1 MPGAKDHSEPLQ
13 EKLMDLKSLAVA
25 SLSAAALAAI
35 PAPASAMDGHQHGA
49 SATTPPVATVAAVTD
64 AQVVEIMVTSKG
76 FEPSSVT
83 VKNGKPVKLVV
94 TRKTERTCATEIV
107 MKEFG
112 VNQPLPLE
120 KPVTI
125 VVTPKG
131 PGQYRFT
138 CGMNMVAGTLKVQ

>member
-1 MPGAKDHSEPLQ
+1 MV
-13 EKLMDLKSLAVA
+13 LKSLAST
-25 SLSAAALAAI
+25 SLFVAALATV

-49 SATTPPVATVAAVTD
+49 SATTPAVATVAATTPSVTD
-64 AQVVEIMVTSKG
+64 AQVVEITVTSKG

-107 MKEFG
+107 MKDFG

-120 KPVTI
+120 KPVTV

-131 PGQYRFT
+131 PGQYRFA
-138 CGMNMVAGTLKVQ
+138 CGMNMIAGTLKVQ

>member
-1 MPGAKDHSEPLQ
+1 MF
-13 EKLMDLKSLAVA
+13 LKSLAST
-25 SLSAAALAAI
+25 SLFVAALVTV
-35 PAPASAMDGHQHGA
+35 PAQASAMDGHQHGA
-49 SATTPPVATVAAVTD
+49 SATTPAVATVAATTPSVTD
-64 AQVVEIMVTSKG
+64 AQVVEITVTSKG

-107 MKEFG
+107 MKDFG

-120 KPVTI
+120 KPVTV

-131 PGQYRFT
+131 PGQYRFA
-138 CGMNMVAGTLKVQ
+138 CGMNMIVGTLKVQ

>member
-1 MPGAKDHSEPLQ
+1 
-13 EKLMDLKSLAVA
+13 MDLKSLAVA

-49 SATTPPVATVAAVTD
+49 SATTPPVATVAATNPSVTD

-107 MKEFG
+107 MKDFG

-120 KPVTI
+120 KPVT
-125 VVTPKG
+125 VVLTPKG
-131 PGQYRFT
+131 PGQYRFA
-138 CGMNMVAGTLKVQ
+138 CGMNMIAGTLKVQ